1 MPPAAEASSAP
12 RPGFNAL
19 ATAETD
25 GYTLGQLT
33 TPGFVTLDFTT
44 PMPFTLESFEIV
56 GNMVGVSSVIAV
68 QKNGRFDTLQAFLDA
83 AKESTQPIN
92 VGVGSIG
99 NDDHL
104 AGLQFMALSGL
115 KFNLIPF
122 GDNSQTRNALLGGHV
137 DVAMMSNAEIGRFVE
152 DLKPLAIAANERD
165 EKLPEVPTFKEL
177 GFNLI
182 AGTTHIVGI
191 PKGAPQEII
200 AKWQECFAK
209 VSTDPGFLAEAE
221 NRSVSV
227 MYMDAA
233 QASRH
238 VASQEQEYRA
248 LFEKHP
254 W

>member
-1 MPPAAEASSAP
+1 M
-12 RPGFNAL
+12 
-19 ATAETD
+19 
-25 GYTLGQLT
+25 
-33 TPGFVTLDFTT
+33 TLDFTT
-44 PMPFTLESFEIV
+44 KMPFSRESFDIV

-68 QKNGRFDTLQAFLDA
+68 HKSGSYNTLQDFLDA
-83 AKESTQPIN
+83 AKASATPVN

-137 DVAMMSNAEIGRFVE
+137 EVAMMSNAEIGRFVE

-182 AGTTHIVGI
+182 AGTTHIIGI
-191 PKGAPQEII
+191 PKGGSEEAK
-200 AKWQECFAK
+200 AKWQECLAK
-209 VSTDPGFLAEAE
+209 VATDPKFLADAE
-221 NRSVSV
+221 KRSVSV
-227 MYMDAA
+227 MYMDAE
-233 QASRH
+233 QASTH
-238 VASQEQEYRA
+238 VANQEREYRE